1 MDTPRGLRKPHH
13 YAEIVP
19 PLLAFAGVVVASYFA
34 IAHIMSTTVGI

>member
-19 PLLAFAGVVVASYFA
+19 PLLAFLGVAAASYYA
-34 IAHIMSTTVGI
+34 IVHIVRTIAGL

>member
-19 PLLAFAGVVVASYFA
+19 PLLAFLGVAAASYYA
-34 IAHIMSTTVGI
+34 IAHIVRTTAL